1 VSMNFSVFGFCF
13 ETVNTGLLLHLS
25 PRLQFCLACLETIS
39 MDLKEVQ
46 ERLKY
51 LNNVGHSVF
60 PGEMFETTGN
70 LFKQQLNSKLQ
81 GKFESIC
88 HEQSLCE
95 FHYTEQFILQKDD
108 ELTLH
113 VGERLGVKKR
123 KREVIVDDKSARDAV
138 ADRCLGCRSV
148 FVPGVTLRMRV
159 SYEESNGKGKGK
171 GQNRGSGRG
180 ISLECLC
187 CGVVAVVKGAGM
199 HNRLSGG
206 EADTD
211 VSPGIV
217 AVHAPLNTLPV
228 PLSSKTK
235 TKTTATATA
244 ATSPTTGSKNSKK
257 RKKGGLGALLA
268 AKRQKEAAGGAQ
280 AAFGLFGL

>member
-1 VSMNFSVFGFCF
+1 
-13 ETVNTGLLLHLS
+13 
-25 PRLQFCLACLETIS
+25 

-88 HEQSLCE
+88 HEQSLGE

-138 ADRCLGCRSV
+138 ADRCLGCRSI

-159 SYEESNGKGKGK
+159 SYEESKGKKK

-206 EADTD
+206 EADND
-211 VSPGIV
+211 VFPSVV
-217 AVHAPLNTLPV
+217 AAHAPLNTLPV
-228 PLSSKTK
+228 PLSSKTMK
-235 TKTTATATA
+235 TTKTTATA
-244 ATSPTTGSKNSKK
+244 ATTTTTVSKSSKK

>member
-1 VSMNFSVFGFCF
+1 
-13 ETVNTGLLLHLS
+13 
-25 PRLQFCLACLETIS
+25 

-88 HEQSLCE
+88 HEQSLGE

-138 ADRCLGCRSV
+138 AERCLGCRSV

-159 SYEESNGKGKGK
+159 SYEESKGKKEGKNK

-180 ISLECLC
+180 ISLECIC

-206 EADTD
+206 KADTD
-211 VSPGIV
+211 ISPGVV
-217 AVHAPLNTLPV
+217 AAHAPLNTLPV

-235 TKTTATATA
+235 TTAT
-244 ATSPTTGSKNSKK
+244 TTTTVSKSSKK